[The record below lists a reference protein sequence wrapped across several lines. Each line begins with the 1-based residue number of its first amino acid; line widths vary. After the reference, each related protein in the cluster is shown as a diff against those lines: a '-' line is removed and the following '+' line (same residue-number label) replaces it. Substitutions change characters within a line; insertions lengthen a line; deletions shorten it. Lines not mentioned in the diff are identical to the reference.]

1 MSIPSKLFAT
11 VALPVFAVSFVVQ
24 PALAESL
31 MAPFQVAQEGSDQQ
45 SPEDLLLLKKHKKQ
59 KAAEEGQT
67 EQQQPQAEA
76 PQRQAEEPSRKKRKQ
91 QAEEQ
96 QPGSE
101 ESAPRQ
107 AEEQQAPERKKRKQQ
122 AEQQQPGAEE
132 GAPRQ
137 AEEQQAPQRKKHK
150 QQAEEQQPAVDEG
163 APRQAEEQQA
173 PERKKRKQQAEEQ
186 QPAVDE
192 AAPRQAEEQQAPE
205 RKKRKQQAQEQ
216 QPAVEGE
223 TPQQAE
229 GQQAPASKKRKQQA
243 EGQQPTP
250 EDSTPQQTEEQ
261 QVTTP
266 KKRKQQ
272 AEGQQPATEEGTPQN
287 AEQQQVPVPK
297 KRKQQAEG
305 QQEEQKALEKNAVPS
320 AEQPTPQTGEGEQ
333 QPVPGSEQPA
343 TAEQRQ
349 GEEPQAKPAPVV
361 VDKRTKE
368 EKRKIAQDPAATDET
383 VVLPVDNGAAVLD
396 SDKDADKSG
405 GDQGREARRKQRE
418 ELRVQEKNVA
428 PPTDD
433 AAAQAEIPADVR
445 QAVPQRIEAGIKE
458 EGRRVDAAPAFAVPD
473 TTNIVNNTVINNTVI
488 NNTTVNNTTNND
500 VTDVHVVERLDDRV
514 VLGVGDQ
521 IFVRGDDRPRL
532 RHDAQEAYYDEL
544 PRGRVRETIVRPGG
558 YRIVTVYD
566 RYGDVLQRSRVD
578 GDGNEYV
585 LMYAPDYQDER
596 RPAIVDVGYDLP
608 PMRLTIPVDDYIV
621 DYSQEPDR
629 DYYEF
634 LSEPPVER
642 VERVYTID
650 EVRNSAR
657 LRDKVRRIDL
667 DTIHFETGSAE
678 VSMSQAK
685 TLRTVADAMQKV
697 LGKDPGETFFIEG
710 HTDAVGSDRSNL
722 VLSDERAESVAVL
735 LTEVYGI
742 PAENLVTQG
751 YGERFLKISTQ
762 EPEEENRRVTIRR
775 VTPLVRPVAQR

>member
-1 MSIPSKLFAT
+1 MSMPSKLFAT
-11 VALPVFAVSFVVQ
+11 VALPVFAASFVIQ

-31 MAPFQVAQEGSDQQ
+31 RVPFQVAQEGVDQQ
-45 SPEDLLLLKKHKKQ
+45 SPEDLLLLKKRKKQ
-59 KAAEEGQT
+59 QDAGEGQV
-67 EQQQPQAEA
+67 EQQQPQAEE

-96 QPGSE
+96 QPGTE
-101 ESAPRQ
+101 ESAPRK

-122 AEQQQPGAEE
+122 AE
-132 GAPRQ
+132 
-137 AEEQQAPQRKKHK
+137 
-150 QQAEEQQPAVDEG
+150 EQQPAIEEG

-173 PERKKRKQQAEEQ
+173 PERKKRKQQAEERQPAIEEGAPRQAEEQQAPQRKKRKQQAEEQ
-186 QPAVDE
+186 QPAIE
-192 AAPRQAEEQQAPE
+192 EGAPRQAEEQQAPE
-205 RKKRKQQAQEQ
+205 RKKRKE
-216 QPAVEGE
+216 
-223 TPQQAE
+223 
-229 GQQAPASKKRKQQA
+229 
-243 EGQQPTP
+243 
-250 EDSTPQQTEEQ
+250 
-261 QVTTP
+261 
-266 KKRKQQ
+266 Q
-272 AEGQQPATEEGTPQN
+272 AEGQQPAIDESTPQN
-287 AEQQQVPVPK
+287 AGEAQVPVPK
-297 KRKQQAEG
+297 KRKQQAER
-305 QQEEQKALEKNAVPS
+305 QQPEEQKPA
-320 AEQPTPQTGEGEQ
+320 PQTGESEP

-349 GEEPQAKPAPVV
+349 SEEPQAKPAPVV
-361 VDKRTKE
+361 VDKRTKAD
-368 EKRKIAQDPAATDET
+368 KRKIAQDPAASDET

-445 QAVPQRIEAGIKE
+445 QAAPQRIEAGMKE

-473 TTNIVNNTVINNTVI
+473 TTNIVNKTVINNTVI
-488 NNTTVNNTTNND
+488 NNRTVNNTTNNE
-500 VTDVHVVERLDDRV
+500 VTEVHVVERLDDRV

-532 RHDAQEAYYDEL
+532 RHDAREAYYDEL

-578 GDGNEYV
+578 SDGNEYV

-629 DYYEF
+629 DYYAF

-642 VERVYTID
+642 VERVYSID

-751 YGERFLKISTQ
+751 YGERFLKISTP

>member
-1 MSIPSKLFAT
+1 MSIRSKLFAT
-11 VALPVFAVSFVVQ
+11 VTLPVFAVSLAIQ

-31 MAPFQVAQEGSDQQ
+31 RAPFQVAQEGTEQQ
-45 SPEDLLLLKKHKKQ
+45 SPEDLLLLKKRKKQ
-59 KAAEEGQT
+59 HAAEEGQT
-67 EQQQPQAEA
+67 EQQQPQAEE
-76 PQRQAEEPSRKKRKQ
+76 PQRQVEEPVRKKRNQQAEEQQPGSEENSPRQAEELQAPVRKKRKQHAEEQQPGVEESAPQQAEEQQTPVRQKRKQ

-96 QPGSE
+96 QPG
-101 ESAPRQ
+101 
-107 AEEQQAPERKKRKQQ
+107 
-122 AEQQQPGAEE
+122 AEE
-132 GAPRQ
+132 GTP
-137 AEEQQAPQRKKHK
+137 
-150 QQAEEQQPAVDEG
+150 QQAEEQQTPV
-163 APRQAEEQQA
+163 
-173 PERKKRKQQAEEQ
+173 RKKRKQQAEER
-186 QPAVDE
+186 QPGVEE
-192 AAPRQAEEQQAPE
+192 AAPRQAEEQQNLVPK
-205 RKKRKQQAQEQ
+205 RRKQQAQDQ
-216 QPAVEGE
+216 QPAVEEG
-223 TPQQAE
+223 TPQQVE
-229 GQQAPASKKRKQQA
+229 EHQVPAPKKRKQQA
-243 EGQQPTP
+243 EERQPAS
-250 EDSTPQQTEEQ
+250 EEGTPQKAEEQ
-261 QVTTP
+261 QVPLP

-272 AEGQQPATEEGTPQN
+272 AEGKQP
-287 AEQQQVPVPK
+287 
-297 KRKQQAEG
+297 
-305 QQEEQKALEKNAVPS
+305 EEQKALEERAAPTGETT

-333 QPVPGSEQPA
+333 QPVRGAEQPA

-349 GEEPQAKPAPVV
+349 GEEPQGKPAPIV

-383 VVLPVDNGAAVLD
+383 VLLPVDNGAAVLD
-396 SDKDADKSG
+396 SDKDADNSG
-405 GDQGREARRKQRE
+405 GNRAREARRKQRE
-418 ELRVQEKNVA
+418 ELRVQDQNIA

-433 AAAQAEIPADVR
+433 AAAQAEIPAEMR
-445 QAVPQRIEAGIKE
+445 QAVPQRIEAAIKE
-458 EGRRVDAAPAFAVPD
+458 EGRRVEAAPVFSVPE
-473 TTNIVNNTVINNTVI
+473 TTNIVNDTVINNTVI
-488 NNTTVNNTTNND
+488 NSTTVNNTTNND
-500 VTDVHVVERLDDRV
+500 VTEVQVVERVDDRV

-566 RYGDVLQRSRVD
+566 RYGDILQRSRVD

-585 LMYAPDYQDER
+585 LMYAPEYQEDR
-596 RPAIVDVGYDLP
+596 RPAILDVGYELP

-621 DYSQEPDR
+621 DYSEDPER

-667 DTIHFETGSAE
+667 DTIHFPTGSAE

-685 TLRTVADAMQKV
+685 TLRTVAEAMQKV
-697 LGKDPGETFFIEG
+697 LDKDPGETFFIEG
-710 HTDAVGSDRSNL
+710 HTDAVGSDRANL

-751 YGERFLKISTQ
+751 YGERFLKIGTQ

>member
-1 MSIPSKLFAT
+1 MSIRSKLFAT
-11 VALPVFAVSFVVQ
+11 VTLPVFAVSFAIQ

-31 MAPFQVAQEGSDQQ
+31 RAPFQVAQDGTDQQ
-45 SPEDLLLLKKHKKQ
+45 SPEDLLLLKKRKKQ
-59 KAAEEGQT
+59 HAAEEGQT
-67 EQQQPQAEA
+67 EQQRP
-76 PQRQAEEPSRKKRKQ
+76 QAEEPQRQVEEPVRKKRKQ

-101 ESAPRQ
+101 ENAPRQAEELQAPVRKKRKQHAEEQQPGVEESAPQQ
-107 AEEQQAPERKKRKQQ
+107 AEEQQAPM
-122 AEQQQPGAEE
+122 
-132 GAPRQ
+132 
-137 AEEQQAPQRKKHK
+137 
-150 QQAEEQQPAVDEG
+150 
-163 APRQAEEQQA
+163 
-173 PERKKRKQQAEEQ
+173 RKKRKQQAEEQ
-186 QPAVDE
+186 QPGVEE
-192 AAPRQAEEQQAPE
+192 AAPRQAEEQQNPVPK
-205 RKKRKQQAQEQ
+205 RRKQQAQDH
-216 QPAVEGE
+216 QPAVEEG

-229 GQQAPASKKRKQQA
+229 EQQAPA
-243 EGQQPTP
+243 
-250 EDSTPQQTEEQ
+250 
-261 QVTTP
+261 P

-272 AEGQQPATEEGTPQN
+272 AEGRQPAVEEGTPQK
-287 AEQQQVPVPK
+287 AEEQQVPLPK

-305 QQEEQKALEKNAVPS
+305 KQPEEQKALEERAAPTGETT

-333 QPVPGSEQPA
+333 QPVPGAEQPA

-349 GEEPQAKPAPVV
+349 GEEPQGKAAPVV

-368 EKRKIAQDPAATDET
+368 EKRKIAEDPAATDET

-396 SDKDADKSG
+396 SDKDADNF
-405 GDQGREARRKQRE
+405 GDNRARETRRKQRE
-418 ELRVQEKNVA
+418 ELRVQDQNIA
-428 PPTDD
+428 PPADD
-433 AAAQAEIPADVR
+433 AAAQAEIPAEVR
-445 QAVPQRIEAGIKE
+445 QAVPQRIEAAIKE
-458 EGRRVDAAPAFAVPD
+458 EGRRVEAAPVFAVPE

-488 NNTTVNNTTNND
+488 NSTTVNNTTNND
-500 VTDVHVVERLDDRV
+500 VTEVQVVERVDDRV

-532 RHDAQEAYYDEL
+532 RHDAQESYYDEL

-566 RYGDVLQRSRVD
+566 RYGDILQRSRVD
-578 GDGNEYV
+578 DDGNEYV
-585 LMYAPDYQDER
+585 LMYAPEYQEDR
-596 RPAIVDVGYDLP
+596 RPAIVDVGYELP

-621 DYSQEPDR
+621 DYSEDPDR

-667 DTIHFETGSAE
+667 DTIHFATGSAE

-697 LGKDPGETFFIEG
+697 LDKDPGETFFIEG
-710 HTDAVGSDRSNL
+710 HTDAVGSDRANL

-751 YGERFLKISTQ
+751 YGERFLKIGTQ

>member
-1 MSIPSKLFAT
+1 MSIRFKLFAT
-11 VALPVFAVSFVVQ
+11 VALPVFAVSFAIQ

-31 MAPFQVAQEGSDQQ
+31 MAPFQVAQEGADQQ
-45 SPEDLLLLKKHKKQ
+45 SPEDLLLLKKRKKQ
-59 KAAEEGQT
+59 HAAEEGQT
-67 EQQQPQAEA
+67 EQQQPQAEEPQRQVEEPVRKKRKQQAEEQQPSFEENA
-76 PQRQAEEPSRKKRKQ
+76 PRQAEELQAPVRKKRKQQAEEQQPSFEENAPRQAEELQAPVRKKRKQ

-96 QPGSE
+96 QPGVE
-101 ESAPRQ
+101 EGAPQQ
-107 AEEQQAPERKKRKQQ
+107 AEEQQTPVRKKRKQQ
-122 AEQQQPGAEE
+122 AEEQQPGVQE
-132 GAPRQ
+132 GAP
-137 AEEQQAPQRKKHK
+137 
-150 QQAEEQQPAVDEG
+150 QQAEEQQIPV
-163 APRQAEEQQA
+163 
-173 PERKKRKQQAEEQ
+173 RKKRKQQAEEQ
-186 QPAVDE
+186 QPAVE
-192 AAPRQAEEQQAPE
+192 EGSPQQAEEQQVPV
-205 RKKRKQQAQEQ
+205 R
-216 QPAVEGE
+216 
-223 TPQQAE
+223 
-229 GQQAPASKKRKQQA
+229 
-243 EGQQPTP
+243 
-250 EDSTPQQTEEQ
+250 
-261 QVTTP
+261 

-272 AEGQQPATEEGTPQN
+272 AEGQQPAAEEGTPQQ
-287 AEQQQVPVPK
+287 AEEQQIPAPK

-305 QQEEQKALEKNAVPS
+305 QRPEKQKALEQRAAPEGAATADQPT

-333 QPVPGSEQPA
+333 QPVPGTEQPA
-343 TAEQRQ
+343 TAEQLQ
-349 GEEPQAKPAPVV
+349 GEEPQAKPAPIV

-396 SDKDADKSG
+396 SDKDADNAG
-405 GDQGREARRKQRE
+405 GNRAREARRKQRE
-418 ELRVQEKNVA
+418 ELRVQEQNIA

-433 AAAQAEIPADVR
+433 AAAQAEIPAEVR
-445 QAVPQRIEAGIKE
+445 QAVPQRIEAAIKE
-458 EGRRVDAAPAFAVPD
+458 EGQRVEAAPVFTVPE

-488 NNTTVNNTTNND
+488 NNTANND
-500 VTDVHVVERLDDRV
+500 VTEVQLVERVDDRV

-521 IFVRGDDRPRL
+521 FFVRGDDRPRL
-532 RHDAQEAYYDEL
+532 RRDSEETYYDQL
-544 PRGRVRETIVRPGG
+544 SRGRVRETIVRPGG

-566 RYGDVLQRSRVD
+566 RYGNILQRSRVD
-578 GDGNEYV
+578 SDGNEYV
-585 LMYAPDYQDER
+585 LMYAPEYQEER
-596 RPAIVDVGYDLP
+596 RPAIVDVGYELP

-621 DYSQEPDR
+621 DYSEEPDR

-667 DTIHFETGSAE
+667 DTIHFLTGSAE

-685 TLRTVADAMQKV
+685 TLRKVADAMQKV
-697 LGKDPGETFFIEG
+697 LDKDPGETFFIEG

-751 YGERFLKISTQ
+751 YGERFLKIRTQ

>member
-1 MSIPSKLFAT
+1 MAPLVPRRKARRSYSANGRWGLPVTGVKIMSMPSKLFAT
-11 VALPVFAVSFVVQ
+11 VALPVFAASFVIQ

-31 MAPFQVAQEGSDQQ
+31 RVPFQVAQEAVDQQ
-45 SPEDLLLLKKHKKQ
+45 SPEDLLLLKKRNKQ
-59 KAAEEGQT
+59 QDAGEGQV
-67 EQQQPQAEA
+67 EQQQPQAEE

-91 QAEEQ
+91 
-96 QPGSE
+96 
-101 ESAPRQ
+101 
-107 AEEQQAPERKKRKQQ
+107 
-122 AEQQQPGAEE
+122 
-132 GAPRQ
+132 
-137 AEEQQAPQRKKHK
+137 
-150 QQAEEQQPAVDEG
+150 
-163 APRQAEEQQA
+163 QAEEQQA

-186 QPAVDE
+186 QPAIE
-192 AAPRQAEEQQAPE
+192 ERAPRQAEEQQAPQRKKRKQQAEEQQPAIEEGAPRQAEEQQAPQRKKRKQQAEEQQPAIEEGAPRQAEEQQAPE
-205 RKKRKQQAQEQ
+205 RKKRKE
-216 QPAVEGE
+216 
-223 TPQQAE
+223 
-229 GQQAPASKKRKQQA
+229 
-243 EGQQPTP
+243 
-250 EDSTPQQTEEQ
+250 
-261 QVTTP
+261 
-266 KKRKQQ
+266 Q
-272 AEGQQPATEEGTPQN
+272 AEGQQPAIGESTPQK
-287 AEQQQVPVPK
+287 AGEAQVPVPK
-297 KRKQQAEG
+297 KRKQQAERR
-305 QQEEQKALEKNAVPS
+305 QPEEQKPA
-320 AEQPTPQTGEGEQ
+320 PQTGESEP

-349 GEEPQAKPAPVV
+349 SEEPQAKPAPVV
-361 VDKRTKE
+361 VDKRTKAD
-368 EKRKIAQDPAATDET
+368 KRKIAQDPAATDET

-445 QAVPQRIEAGIKE
+445 QAAPQRIEAGMKE

-473 TTNIVNNTVINNTVI
+473 TTNIVNKTVINNTMI
-488 NNTTVNNTTNND
+488 NNRTVNNTTNNE
-500 VTDVHVVERLDDRV
+500 VTEVHVVERLDDRV

-532 RHDAQEAYYDEL
+532 RHDAREAYYDEL

-578 GDGNEYV
+578 SDGNEYV

-629 DYYEF
+629 DYYAF

-642 VERVYTID
+642 VERIYSID

-751 YGERFLKISTQ
+751 YGERFLKISTP

>member
-11 VALPVFAVSFVVQ
+11 VALPVFAASLVIQ

-31 MAPFQVAQEGSDQQ
+31 RAPFQVAQEGVDQQ
-45 SPEDLLLLKKHKKQ
+45 SPEDLLLLKKRKKQ
-59 KAAEEGQT
+59 QADEEGQA
-67 EQQQPQAEA
+67 EQQQPQAEE
-76 PQRQAEEPSRKKRKQ
+76 PQRQTEEPSRKKRKQ

-96 QPGSE
+96 QPGAE

-107 AEEQQAPERKKRKQQ
+107 ADQQQAPERKKRKQQ
-122 AEQQQPGAEE
+122 VEEQQPGAEDVT
-132 GAPRQ
+132 PRQ
-137 AEEQQAPQRKKHK
+137 AEEQRPPERKKRK
-150 QQAEEQQPAVDEG
+150 QQAEEQQPAIEEG

-173 PERKKRKQQAEEQ
+173 PERKKRKQQAGEQ
-186 QPAVDE
+186 QPGAE
-192 AAPRQAEEQQAPE
+192 ELAPRQAEEQQAPE
-205 RKKRKQQAQEQ
+205 RKKRKQQA
-216 QPAVEGE
+216 
-223 TPQQAE
+223 
-229 GQQAPASKKRKQQA
+229 
-243 EGQQPTP
+243 
-250 EDSTPQQTEEQ
+250 
-261 QVTTP
+261 
-266 KKRKQQ
+266 
-272 AEGQQPATEEGTPQN
+272 EGQQPAMEESIPQN
-287 AEQQQVPVPK
+287 TGEEQVPVPK

-305 QQEEQKALEKNAVPS
+305 QRPDERKAPEQRAAPS
-320 AEQPTPQTGEGEQ
+320 TEQPAPQTGESDK
-333 QPVPGSEQPA
+333 QPVPGSKQPA

-349 GEEPQAKPAPVV
+349 GEELQDKPAPVV
-361 VDKRTKE
+361 VDKRTKA
-368 EKRKIAQDPAATDET
+368 EKRKIAEDPAATDET

-405 GDQGREARRKQRE
+405 GDRAREARRKQRE
-418 ELRVQEKNVA
+418 ELRTEQKTVA

-433 AAAQAEIPADVR
+433 AAAQAEIPAEVR
-445 QAVPQRIEAGIKE
+445 QAAPQRIEAAIKE
-458 EGRRVDAAPAFAVPD
+458 EGRRVEAAPAFAVPD
-473 TTNIVNNTVINNTVI
+473 TTNIINNTVINNTVI
-488 NNTTVNNTTNND
+488 NNRTVNNTTNND
-500 VTDVHVVERLDDRV
+500 VNEVHVVERLDDRV

-629 DYYEF
+629 DYYAF

-667 DTIHFETGSAE
+667 DTIHFDTGSAE

-751 YGERFLKISTQ
+751 YGERFLKIGTQ

>member
-1 MSIPSKLFAT
+1 MSMPSKLFAT
-11 VALPVFAVSFVVQ
+11 VALPVFAASFVIQ
-24 PALAESL
+24 PALAENL
-31 MAPFQVAQEGSDQQ
+31 RVPFQVAQEGVDQQ
-45 SPEDLLLLKKHKKQ
+45 SPEDLLLLKKRKKQ
-59 KAAEEGQT
+59 QGGGEGQV
-67 EQQQPQAEA
+67 EQQQPQAEE

-96 QPGSE
+96 QPGTE
-101 ESAPRQ
+101 ESAPRK
-107 AEEQQAPERKKRKQQ
+107 AEEQQAPERKKRKHQ
-122 AEQQQPGAEE
+122 AEEQQPAIEK

-137 AEEQQAPQRKKHK
+137 GEEQQAPQRKKRK
-150 QQAEEQQPAVDEG
+150 QQAEEQQPGTEES
-163 APRQAEEQQA
+163 APRKAEEQQA

-186 QPAVDE
+186 QPAIE
-192 AAPRQAEEQQAPE
+192 EGAPRQAEEQQAPE
-205 RKKRKQQAQEQ
+205 RKKRKE
-216 QPAVEGE
+216 
-223 TPQQAE
+223 
-229 GQQAPASKKRKQQA
+229 
-243 EGQQPTP
+243 
-250 EDSTPQQTEEQ
+250 
-261 QVTTP
+261 
-266 KKRKQQ
+266 Q
-272 AEGQQPATEEGTPQN
+272 AEGQQPAIDESTPQN
-287 AEQQQVPVPK
+287 AGEAQVPVPK
-297 KRKQQAEG
+297 KRKQQAER
-305 QQEEQKALEKNAVPS
+305 QQPEEQKLA
-320 AEQPTPQTGEGEQ
+320 PQTGESEP

-349 GEEPQAKPAPVV
+349 SEEPQAKPAPVV
-361 VDKRTKE
+361 VDKRTKAD
-368 EKRKIAQDPAATDET
+368 KRKIAQDPAATDET
-383 VVLPVDNGAAVLD
+383 IVLPVDNGAAVLD

-405 GDQGREARRKQRE
+405 GNQGREARRKQRE
-418 ELRVQEKNVA
+418 ELRVQGKNIA
-428 PPTDD
+428 SPTDD

-445 QAVPQRIEAGIKE
+445 QTAAQRIEAGMKE
-458 EGRRVDAAPAFAVPD
+458 EGRRVDAVPAFAVPD
-473 TTNIVNNTVINNTVI
+473 TTNIVNKTVINNR
-488 NNTTVNNTTNND
+488 TVNSTTNND
-500 VTDVHVVERLDDRV
+500 VTEVRVVERLDDRV

-532 RHDAQEAYYDEL
+532 RHGAREAYYDEL

-578 GDGNEYV
+578 SDGNEYV

-629 DYYEF
+629 DYYAF

-642 VERVYTID
+642 VERVYSID

-751 YGERFLKISTQ
+751 YGERFLKISTP